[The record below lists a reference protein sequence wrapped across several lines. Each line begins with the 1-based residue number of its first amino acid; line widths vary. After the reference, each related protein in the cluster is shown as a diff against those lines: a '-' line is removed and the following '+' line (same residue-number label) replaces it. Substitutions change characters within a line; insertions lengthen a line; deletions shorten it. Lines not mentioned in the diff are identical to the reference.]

1 MAVGE
6 VRMPVAAGVELVSRV
21 VQVHQVDASGDGP
34 DALDDP
40 DQVLAARPGMAGV
53 QAETGLLEIAHRV
66 PQPLDRLERASHRVI
81 APGGVLDEDRDAEP
95 ALVLLALEELA
106 PVLEAERGILTVAQ
120 VSAVHDEADRT
131 QLGGGDGLPVR
142 RLCERRASATGC

>member
-1 MAVGE
+1 MPGPGVSSTTGASAASMTATRTAGVDMAVGE

-53 QAETGLLEIAHRV
+53 QAETGLPRKSPTAS
-66 PQPLDRLERASHRVI
+66 PQPLDLTRACEPSR
-81 APGGVLDEDRDAEP
+81 DRP
-95 ALVLLALEELA
+95 
-106 PVLEAERGILTVAQ
+106 
-120 VSAVHDEADRT
+120 
-131 QLGGGDGLPVR
+131 R
-142 RLCERRASATGC
+142 RCSR